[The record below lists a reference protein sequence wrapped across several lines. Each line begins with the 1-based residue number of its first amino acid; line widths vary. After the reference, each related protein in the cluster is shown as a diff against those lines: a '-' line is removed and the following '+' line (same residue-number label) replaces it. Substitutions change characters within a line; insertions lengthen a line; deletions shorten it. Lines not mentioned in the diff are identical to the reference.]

1 MPFPYSME
9 QRQLMLP
16 LGLYDPIRRKLRP
29 DLRPGKPPVRAV
41 PVFFLIEGEVLV
53 PPLKKGHKN
62 LCKAEEKIKLRRK
75 IAGLQYMVNVPPH
88 VDCFG
93 GIVVKGETPLILCDP
108 VRQKRGPEND
118 AFLLKVAL
126 VPGKRIIVDGV
137 SSKQVAGPVR
147 IQQMIHEEDVIHI
160 PFVENSQIVDLFIV
174 REQIFYRVKD
184 LCPLTDLRDNKK
196 LRHIA
201 FRKNETGLPVRID
214 IRKLLHESPHIRV
227 LCRRPGTFNRLSGA
241 LNPFSGA
248 LDQFS
253 GALNQFFRGIPIWK
267 VRPGKLHKEA
277 VILIFLIF
285 FPEIPEILLPGLVI
299 LQECVKRRERCHFMV
314 LRIPFPKHFDPVKR
328 KCQRSFFVNRR
339 VKPGL
344 TFTSLSSAKFRFTGL
359 KDVFKKRHMVIPELY
374 AILRYVYST
383 IWTVWLPAH
392 SPNAFP
398 VQCGYTASVC
408 FWFVF
413 TDFCDCVF
421 TACFGFVSTISL
433 DT

>member
-1 MPFPYSME
+1 
-9 QRQLMLP
+9 MLKTEKE
-16 LGLYDPIRRKLRP
+16 LDAAM
-29 DLRPGKPPVRAV
+29 RAV
-41 PVFFLIEGEVLV
+41 LTA
-53 PPLKKGHKN
+53 LKKNGSLPRGLSPEEM
-62 LCKAEEKIKLRRK
+62 LC
-75 IAGLQYMVNVPPH
+75 
-88 VDCFG
+88 
-93 GIVVKGETPLILCDP
+93 
-108 VRQKRGPEND
+108 
-118 AFLLKVAL
+118 
-126 VPGKRIIVDGV
+126 
-137 SSKQVAGPVR
+137 
-147 IQQMIHEEDVIHI
+147 
-160 PFVENSQIVDLFIV
+160 
-174 REQIFYRVKD
+174 
-184 LCPLTDLRDNKK
+184 
-196 LRHIA
+196 
-201 FRKNETGLPVRID
+201 
-214 IRKLLHESPHIRV
+214 
-227 LCRRPGTFNRLSGA
+227 
-241 LNPFSGA
+241 
-248 LDQFS
+248 
-253 GALNQFFRGIPIWK
+253 
-267 VRPGKLHKEA
+267 
-277 VILIFLIF
+277 
-285 FPEIPEILLPGLVI
+285 

-383 IWTVWLPAH
+383 IWTVWLPAR

>member
-1 MPFPYSME
+1 M
-9 QRQLMLP
+9 
-16 LGLYDPIRRKLRP
+16 
-29 DLRPGKPPVRAV
+29 
-41 PVFFLIEGEVLV
+41 
-53 PPLKKGHKN
+53 
-62 LCKAEEKIKLRRK
+62 
-75 IAGLQYMVNVPPH
+75 
-88 VDCFG
+88 
-93 GIVVKGETPLILCDP
+93 
-108 VRQKRGPEND
+108 
-118 AFLLKVAL
+118 
-126 VPGKRIIVDGV
+126 
-137 SSKQVAGPVR
+137 
-147 IQQMIHEEDVIHI
+147 
-160 PFVENSQIVDLFIV
+160 
-174 REQIFYRVKD
+174 
-184 LCPLTDLRDNKK
+184 
-196 LRHIA
+196 
-201 FRKNETGLPVRID
+201 
-214 IRKLLHESPHIRV
+214 
-227 LCRRPGTFNRLSGA
+227 
-241 LNPFSGA
+241 
-248 LDQFS
+248 
-253 GALNQFFRGIPIWK
+253 
-267 VRPGKLHKEA
+267 
-277 VILIFLIF
+277 IFLIF
-285 FPEIPEILLPGLVI
+285 FPEILEILLPGLVI

-344 TFTSLSSAKFRFTGL
+344 TFTSLRSAKFRFTGLRSTSLRFTGLRFTGLRFTSLRFTGLRFTGLSSAKISSAKL